1 MFVYKSWHVAPIGKE
16 VLGRIGKLDAKAAF
30 PDTVKNPNPAAIS

>member
-16 VLGRIGKLDAKAAF
+16 VLGRIDKLEANTGF
-30 PDTVKNPNPAAIS
+30 PDPVENLNP

>member
-16 VLGRIGKLDAKAAF
+16 VLGRIGKLAKAAF